1 MDPEPR
7 FEPAASLSPA
17 HSRSQSRTTRAV
29 SGGCADRIAGLLRSA
44 HPLRVGSALRQAG
57 EILTCVAPPERA
69 AVLDRAI
76 HLALTGDEGSSAV
89 AGAARSGISPGG
101 RRA

>member
-1 MDPEPR
+1 M
-7 FEPAASLSPA
+7 SSPA
-17 HSRSQSRTTRAV
+17 VADLAV
-29 SGGCADRIAGLLRSA
+29 RESATGLSADDLVTRIAGLLRAA

-76 HLALTGDEGSSAV
+76 HLALAGDQGSPAV
-89 AGAARSGISPGG
+89 AGEPRSGISPGS
-101 RRA
+101 R